1 MNEKKKRPGL
11 AEPSKGYNKS
21 KKPNQTDRGLQRSNS
36 KSTKK
41 FHVGLDLEV
50 GDDEVGW
57 EGGDGVDATDLGGN
71 EDDIARELGGEEGLD
86 VELLVEAEL
95 GAGADDHVGVAEEK
109 EASEDGGADEAA
121 VAGHEDL
128 GTLVGEK
135 GGVWTRKKE
144 EQGR

>member
-1 MNEKKKRPGL
+1 M

-36 KSTKK
+36 KSTKN

-50 GDDEVGW
+50 GDDEVGR
-57 EGGDGVDATDLGGN
+57 EGGDGVNATDLGGN

-86 VELLVEAEL
+86 VELPVEAEL
-95 GAGADDHVGVAEEK
+95 EAGADDHVGVAEEK

-128 GTLVGEK
+128 GTLVGEE